1 MTDRT
6 DRTRL
11 IASATRRG
19 RGRRPVAPPIERA
32 STLLN
37 DSPAAMRDESRG
49 PVYGIE
55 DLSAA
60 RELRSLLAE
69 LEGAAEAF
77 LVPSGLAAVTVPLSA
92 LLRPGDEVL
101 TTDAL
106 YGPSRR
112 FLKRHL
118 GGRGVTTAF
127 HDPGATTDQILAAV
141 TNRTRLLL
149 IESPASL
156 TFEMLDV
163 PALAAAVLGDASAVR
178 FVPLTS
184 SQRFEALRSGRVDV
198 LWRSTSWTLTR
209 EAREGVRFA
218 GVNYY
223 DGQGFLVRRSL
234 DLASASEL
242 NGARVCV
249 QRASTSE
256 LNVADWFRAR
266 GLEYTPVVGA
276 NEEAARAAYAREDC
290 DALSADISALAAAR
304 TTLSNPG
311 QHIILPDV
319 ISKEPLGPAVKR
331 GDDAWTSVV
340 RWTLNSLILA
350 EELGVT
356 RDNAGQLADQ
366 SRSPAVRRLLGT
378 EGEVGPMLGL
388 RKDWAKAAIEAEG
401 NYGEIFARNVGADS
415 PLDLA
420 RGLNAQWNTTP
431 GGLIYALPIR

>member
-1 MTDRT
+1 MRAQSVGRKAAAGIALALLTGLALTLAACGRGDRGTDSGDAADLAAQT
-6 DRTRL
+6 QTAAPDF
-11 IASATRRG
+11 ASPTLAAIKRRG
-19 RGRRPVAPPIERA
+19 R
-32 STLLN
+32 LN
-37 DSPAAMRDESRG
+37 CGVHEGLVGFAYTDNRG
-49 PVYGIE
+49 E
-55 DLSAA
+55 W
-60 RELRSLLAE
+60 
-69 LEGAAEAF
+69 
-77 LVPSGLAAVTVPLSA
+77 
-92 LLRPGDEVL
+92 
-101 TTDAL
+101 
-106 YGPSRR
+106 
-112 FLKRHL
+112 
-118 GGRGVTTAF
+118 RGF
-127 HDPGATTDQILAAV
+127 
-141 TNRTRLLL
+141 
-149 IESPASL
+149 
-156 TFEMLDV
+156 DV
-163 PALAAAVLGDASAVR
+163 DFCRALAAAVLGNKNAVR

-198 LWRSTSWTLTR
+198 LWRSTSWTLAR

-234 DLASASEL
+234 DLASAAEL

-304 TTLSNPG
+304 TTLSNPE
-311 QHIILPDV
+311 QHAILPDV

-331 GDDAWTSVV
+331 GDEAWTSVV
-340 RWTLNSLILA
+340 RWTLNALVLA

-356 RDNAGQLADQ
+356 SANAGQMAGD
-366 SRSPAVRRLLGT
+366 SRSPAIRRLLGT
-378 EGEVGPMLGL
+378 EGDVGPMLGL

-401 NYGEIFARNVGADS
+401 NYGEIFSRNVGTDS
-415 PLDLA
+415 SLDLA
-420 RGLNAQWNTTP
+420 RGLNAQWNARP

>member
-1 MTDRT
+1 MRARSAVWRARARSALPLLLVFAIAACGRGDGPDATD
-6 DRTRL
+6 DRADAVPQTQTAAPEL
-11 IASATRRG
+11 ASPTLAAVKRRG
-19 RGRRPVAPPIERA
+19 R
-32 STLLN
+32 LN
-37 DSPAAMRDESRG
+37 CGVHEGLVGFAYTDNRG
-49 PVYGIE
+49 DWRG
-55 DLSAA
+55 
-60 RELRSLLAE
+60 
-69 LEGAAEAF
+69 F
-77 LVPSGLAAVTVPLSA
+77 
-92 LLRPGDEVL
+92 
-101 TTDAL
+101 DADFC
-106 YGPSRR
+106 R
-112 FLKRHL
+112 
-118 GGRGVTTAF
+118 
-127 HDPGATTDQILAAV
+127 
-141 TNRTRLLL
+141 
-149 IESPASL
+149 
-156 TFEMLDV
+156 
-163 PALAAAVLGDASAVR
+163 ALAAAVLGDASAVR